1 MSDLPA
7 GWSETAL
14 SAIADLRLGK
24 MLDRARNKGVLMR
37 YLRNINVRWGAFDL
51 SNVGEL
57 RLEPE
62 ESRQLSIQDGDVLVC
77 EGGEPGR
84 CAVWR
89 GNAEALTFQKAI
101 HRVRLSDGLMPAL
114 LAYQLRDDA
123 LGGRLMPYFTGST
136 IRHFTG
142 QSLARYSVKV
152 PPLAEQKRIAD
163 KLDKLL
169 ARIDACQGRLE
180 IAKGLLRDFRTAVL
194 HSAVTGV
201 LSAAWRDNQNS
212 SAWTECVVGD
222 VGAVSGGLTKN
233 ARRDTM
239 QLKRPYLRVANVHA
253 NRLDLEDVALIGG
266 TEDEFN
272 KTRLDVGDLL
282 IVEGNGSLGQVGRVA
297 MWCGELPACSHQNH
311 LIRWR
316 AGPHVLPKFVLYW
329 LMSPIG
335 RQALMDRASSSS
347 GLHTLSIS
355 KIRSLPISIPA
366 LAEQAEIVRRIEML
380 LAWADAAGSRLA
392 SAASQVSNLPSAAL
406 AKAFRGELVPQDPS
420 DDPAQAM
427 LDRLASR

>member
-1 MSDLPA
+1 
-7 GWSETAL
+7 
-14 SAIADLRLGK
+14 
-24 MLDRARNKGVLMR
+24 
-37 YLRNINVRWGAFDL
+37 
-51 SNVGEL
+51 
-57 RLEPE
+57 
-62 ESRQLSIQDGDVLVC
+62 
-77 EGGEPGR
+77 
-84 CAVWR
+84 
-89 GNAEALTFQKAI
+89 
-101 HRVRLSDGLMPAL
+101 
-114 LAYQLRDDA
+114 
-123 LGGRLMPYFTGST
+123 
-136 IRHFTG
+136 
-142 QSLARYSVKV
+142 
-152 PPLAEQKRIAD
+152 
-163 KLDKLL
+163 
-169 ARIDACQGRLE
+169 
-180 IAKGLLRDFRTAVL
+180 
-194 HSAVTGV
+194 
-201 LSAAWRDNQNS
+201 
-212 SAWTECVVGD
+212 
-222 VGAVSGGLTKN
+222 
-233 ARRDTM
+233 M